1 MNRVFRAPAPNMPWL
16 SDFTGVA
23 TRGGF
28 AFVAL
33 AIVLEPR
40 ANNGSL
46 IDAFAR
52 RIVGWRVSR
61 VATAEFVLDA
71 LDQALHQR
79 HPFDGGRLVRHS
91 DRGSQYVIIRYTERL
106 AEAGIEPSVGGVGDS
121 YDNALAETVIGL
133 FKTEVTLATGAIY
146 TGIALLVRPVP
157 GGEVSLGLGDAF
169 TGALFGLVPTAVVVV
184 VLATLLWSPIRRH
197 PLGRSIAAVGS
208 AELAAENSG
217 LSVARARIMAYGL
230 GGFFA
235 ALAGLFIGF
244 QTLSG
249 DASIGLTYT
258 LNSIAAVVIGGTL
271 LSGGAGSAWGS
282 VAGALVLRTIGSLVF
297 FMGLEP
303 LAQPLF
309 EGLVLMAAVSFGAFR
324 LLRIENRLEIFR

>member
-1 MNRVFRAPAPNMPWL
+1 MTRFLRANGRTLVAWAVFAVLMAVFLGIHPRGASVGVLTTWSNQVAALALVAVGQTIIVLSRGIDLSIGPIMALTNCLASSLVNGTPAEIAL
-16 SDFTGVA
+16 GVA
-23 TRGGF
+23 L
-28 AFVAL
+28 VLL
-33 AIVLEPR
+33 AGIACGVLNGVVIVY
-40 ANNGSL
+40 
-46 IDAFAR
+46 
-52 RIVGWRVSR
+52 
-61 VATAEFVLDA
+61 
-71 LDQALHQR
+71 
-79 HPFDGGRLVRHS
+79 GRL
-91 DRGSQYVIIRYTERL
+91 QAII
-106 AEAGIEPSVGGVGDS
+106 A
-121 YDNALAETVIGL
+121 
-133 FKTEVTLATGAIY
+133 TLATGAIF
-146 TGIALLVRPVP
+146 TGIALLIRPVP
-157 GGEVSLGLGDAF
+157 GGEISFSLGDAL
-169 TGALFGLVPTAVVVV
+169 TGALFGLVPTAAVIVI
-184 VLATLLWSPIRRH
+184 LATLLWSPIRNH
-197 PLGRSIAAVGS
+197 PLGRSIVAVGS

-271 LSGGAGSAWGS
+271 LSGGAGSVWGS

-309 EGLVLMAAVSFGAFR
+309 EGLVLMAAVSFGALR